1 MLRGISPL
9 IGPDLL
15 DVLYRMGHGDELVLA
30 DAHFPAESLGRRV
43 VRCDGHPVTALLD
56 AILPL
61 ITLDRYVPGPTVL
74 MAPVAGD
81 AADPAVAA
89 DYRQVVL
96 RHHPWAPVAALV
108 ERDRFYAQARAAFA
122 IVVTGET
129 RRYGNL
135 IIRRGNDA

>member
-15 DVLYRMGHGDELVLA
+15 GVLWRMGHGDELVLA
-30 DAHFPAESLGRRV
+30 DAHFPAETLARRV
-43 VRCDGHPVTALLD
+43 VRCDGHPLSQLLD
-56 AILPL
+56 GILPL
-61 ITLDRYVPGPTVL
+61 ITLDRYVPSPTFL
-74 MAPVAGD
+74 MAPVTGD

-96 RHHPWAPVAALV
+96 RHHPWAPAAALV
-108 ERDRFYAQARAAFA
+108 EREAFYAQARAAFV
-122 IVVTGET
+122 IIVTGET

>member
-15 DVLYRMGHGDELVLA
+15 GVLYRMGHGDELLLA

-43 VRCDGHPVTALLD
+43 VRCDGHHVVELLD
-56 AILPL
+56 GILPL
-61 ITLDRYVPGPTVL
+61 ITLDRYVATPTFL

-81 AADPAVAA
+81 HADLAIAAA
-89 DYRQVVL
+89 YQRVV
-96 RHHPWAPVAALV
+96 RSHHPWAPEAARI
-108 ERDRFYAQARAAFA
+108 ERENFYLQARACFA
-122 IVVTGET
+122 IVVTGDT
-129 RRYGNL
+129 TRYGNL